1 MSRNWG
7 DVVHMNYYLIISQK
21 SQGQNQI
28 EFA

>member
-1 MSRNWG
+1 MSKNWE
-7 DVVHMNYYLIISQK
+7 DVIHMNDDITISQK